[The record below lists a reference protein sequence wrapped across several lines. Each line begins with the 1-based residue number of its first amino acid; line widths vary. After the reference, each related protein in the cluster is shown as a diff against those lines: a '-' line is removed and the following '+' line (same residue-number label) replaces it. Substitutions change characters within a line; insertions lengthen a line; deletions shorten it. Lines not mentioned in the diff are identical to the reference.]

1 MRITESKLRRII
13 RNVVSEVSD
22 HSEYAGQQRQEF
34 RNPTLNSSNEAY
46 NKLASCIE
54 QGLLDVGVIGYPL
67 KDLSYDQ
74 EQHVSSAIED
84 AISILMSLDG
94 KL

>member
-1 MRITESKLRRII
+1 
-13 RNVVSEVSD
+13 
-22 HSEYAGQQRQEF
+22 
-34 RNPTLNSSNEAY
+34 
-46 NKLASCIE
+46 
-54 QGLLDVGVIGYPL
+54 DVGVIGYPL